1 MADYSVTVTDQ
12 TGRVDKVAAQL
23 ITEVSRTQIQTAI
36 KANRLLVNQKPV
48 KAKTLVQA
56 GDVISLDLL
65 AAEPII
71 ARPEKM
77 PLDIIYE
84 DDQLLVVNK
93 PQGLVVHPG
102 PGHPDGTLVN
112 GLLAHGQL
120 ASINGQIRPGIV
132 HRIDK
137 DTSGLL
143 MVAKT
148 DQAQK
153 SLSAQLKDKS
163 NLREYLALVHGVI
176 EPNRG
181 EIDAPIARD
190 PKNRQRQAVVASGR
204 HAVTHFKVLERFDH
218 YTLISCRLE
227 TGRTHQIRVHLRYI
241 GHPVAGDP
249 VYGPKKTLTPNH
261 GQFLHAAKLGLHHP
275 LTGEWLSFSTPVPT
289 LFAKTLQHLR
299 QSPAEGGR

>member
-1 MADYSVTVTDQ
+1 MADYSVTVTAQ
-12 TGRVDKVAAQL
+12 KGRVDKIASQL
-23 ITEVSRTQIQTAI
+23 ITKVSRTQIQAAI
-36 KANRLLVNQKPV
+36 KAKRLLVNQQPV

-56 GDVISLDLL
+56 GDVITL
-65 AAEPII
+65 ALPPAQPII
-71 ARPEKM
+71 ARPEPM

-120 ASINGQIRPGIV
+120 AAINGQIRPGIV

-148 DQAQK
+148 DQAQHQ
-153 SLSAQLKDKS
+153 LSSQLKEKT

-181 EIDAPIARD
+181 EIDAPLARD
-190 PKNRQRQAVVASGR
+190 PKNRQRQAVVETGR
-204 HAVTHFKVLERFDH
+204 RAVTHFKVLERFDQ
-218 YTLISCRLE
+218 YTLISCQLE

-249 VYGPKKTLTPNH
+249 IYGPKKTLTPNH

-275 LTGEWLSFSTPVPT
+275 LTGEWLSFSVPVPP
-289 LFAKTLQHLR
+289 LFADTLQRLR
-299 QSPAEGGR
+299 QLKAKGRI